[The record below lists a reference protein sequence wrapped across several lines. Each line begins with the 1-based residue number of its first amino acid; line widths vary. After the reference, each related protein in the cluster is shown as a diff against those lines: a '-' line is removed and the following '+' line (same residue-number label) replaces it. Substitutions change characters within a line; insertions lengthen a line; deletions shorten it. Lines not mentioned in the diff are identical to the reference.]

1 MNEKIRN
8 IFAAIGG
15 FCSFLFA
22 LLCGFFIGRRNSNT
36 NNTGMGSYQAGCEE
50 LANLEQREREVVD
63 RERTVIERERDAI
76 NRERDTINRERDA
89 INRERE
95 ILTDLDS
102 IISTVEERR
111 KSKKN

>member
-15 FCSFLFA
+15 FFSFLFA
-22 LLCGFFIGRRNSNT
+22 LLCGIFIGRRNSNT

-50 LANLEQREREVVD
+50 LANIEQRERS
-63 RERTVIERERDAI
+63 VIERERSVI
-76 NRERDTINRERDA
+76 ERERDA

-95 ILTDLDS
+95 ILTDLDT

-111 KSKKN
+111 KSKKD

>member
-8 IFAAIGG
+8 IFAVIGG
-15 FCSFLFA
+15 FFSFLFT
-22 LLCGFFIGRRNSNT
+22 LLCGVFIGRNRNSNIDD
-36 NNTGMGSYQAGCEE
+36 TGMGSYQAGCEE

-63 RERTVIERERDAI
+63 RERNVIE
-76 NRERDTINRERDA
+76 RERDA

-95 ILTDLDS
+95 ILTDLDT

>member
-15 FCSFLFA
+15 FFSFLFA
-22 LLCGFFIGRRNSNT
+22 LLCGIFIGRRNSNT

-50 LANLEQREREVVD
+50 LANIEQRERS
-63 RERTVIERERDAI
+63 VIE
-76 NRERDTINRERDA
+76 RERDA

-95 ILTDLDS
+95 ILTDLDT

-111 KSKKN
+111 KSKKD

>member
-15 FCSFLFA
+15 FFSFLFA
-22 LLCGFFIGRRNSNT
+22 LLCGIFIGRRNSNT

-50 LANLEQREREVVD
+50 LANIEQRERS
-63 RERTVIERERDAI
+63 VIERERDAI
-76 NRERDTINRERDA
+76 NRERDAINRERDA

-95 ILTDLDS
+95 ILTDLDT

-111 KSKKN
+111 KSKKD

>member
-15 FCSFLFA
+15 FFSFLFA
-22 LLCGFFIGRRNSNT
+22 LLCGIFIGRRNSNT

-50 LANLEQREREVVD
+50 LANIEQRERS
-63 RERTVIERERDAI
+63 VIERERSVI
-76 NRERDTINRERDA
+76 ERERDA

-95 ILTDLDS
+95 ILTDLDT

-111 KSKKN
+111 KRKKD